1 MNNYFK
7 IFLIAIIIAVLPSLT
22 FGQMVA
28 VDDLPFTNEEVPK
41 MLNVV
46 ANDING
52 GGGILTVTLLS
63 TTVNGTLDLIEAD
76 EILYTPFLN
85 FFGTDTFSYKVC
97 NGAEPSPECD
107 KGFVLISVFPIADYP
122 VAVND
127 SYTIAALTNGNF
139 YVLEN
144 DINVDAEVL
153 EATIIEAPL
162 HGVATITGDENIITY
177 TPASS
182 FAGQDTLQY
191 SACKSGSTIYCD
203 TAFVFINVTTTNF
216 NAPVA
221 VNDFYTTTLFQTK
234 TYSPLLND
242 TDADGD
248 ALQLQSIF
256 YTSFSGTISQSG
268 NTIIYST
275 SIKAND
281 TLQYIVCDINAPSL
295 CDTGQ
300 IIFQVINLKVPD
312 SFSPNGDGINDKLVI
327 DGLED
332 YPDFIFAVYNRW
344 GDVVFET
351 KDPTMYWDGTS
362 NILASYLPSGQMAE
376 GTYYFTLNPGSD
388 FETLKG
394 YIVLKR

>member
-1 MNNYFK
+1 
-7 IFLIAIIIAVLPSLT
+7 
-22 FGQMVA
+22 
-28 VDDLPFTNEEVPK
+28 
-41 MLNVV
+41 
-46 ANDING
+46 
-52 GGGILTVTLLS
+52 
-63 TTVNGTLDLIEAD
+63 
-76 EILYTPFLN
+76 
-85 FFGTDTFSYKVC
+85 
-97 NGAEPSPECD
+97 
-107 KGFVLISVFPIADYP
+107 
-122 VAVND
+122 
-127 SYTIAALTNGNF
+127 
-139 YVLEN
+139 
-144 DINVDAEVL
+144 
-153 EATIIEAPL
+153 
-162 HGVATITGDENIITY
+162 
-177 TPASS
+177 
-182 FAGQDTLQY
+182 
-191 SACKSGSTIYCD
+191 
-203 TAFVFINVTTTNF
+203 
-216 NAPVA
+216 
-221 VNDFYTTTLFQTK
+221 
-234 TYSPLLND
+234 
-242 TDADGD
+242 
-248 ALQLQSIF
+248 
-256 YTSFSGTISQSG
+256 G

>member
-162 HGVATITGDENIITY
+162 HGVATIT
-177 TPASS
+177 
-182 FAGQDTLQY
+182 
-191 SACKSGSTIYCD
+191 
-203 TAFVFINVTTTNF
+203 
-216 NAPVA
+216 
-221 VNDFYTTTLFQTK
+221 
-234 TYSPLLND
+234 
-242 TDADGD
+242 
-248 ALQLQSIF
+248 
-256 YTSFSGTISQSG
+256 
-268 NTIIYST
+268 
-275 SIKAND
+275 
-281 TLQYIVCDINAPSL
+281 
-295 CDTGQ
+295 
-300 IIFQVINLKVPD
+300 
-312 SFSPNGDGINDKLVI
+312 
-327 DGLED
+327 
-332 YPDFIFAVYNRW
+332 
-344 GDVVFET
+344 
-351 KDPTMYWDGTS
+351 
-362 NILASYLPSGQMAE
+362 
-376 GTYYFTLNPGSD
+376 
-388 FETLKG
+388 
-394 YIVLKR
+394 

>member
-1 MNNYFK
+1 M
-7 IFLIAIIIAVLPSLT
+7 L
-22 FGQMVA
+22 A

-63 TTVNGTLDLIEAD
+63 TTVNGTLELIEAD

-85 FFGTDTFSYKVC
+85 YFGADTFSYKVC
-97 NGAEPSPECD
+97 NGEEPVAACD
-107 KGFVLISVFPIADYP
+107 IGFVTISVFPVADYP

-127 SYTIAALTNGNF
+127 SYTMAALTTGNF
-139 YVLEN
+139 HVLGN

-153 EATIIEAPL
+153 EASIIEPPL

-182 FAGQDTLQY
+182 FAGLDTLQY

-234 TYSPLLND
+234 TYEPLLND
-242 TDADGD
+242 TDDDGD
-248 ALQLQSIF
+248 ALQLESIF
-256 YTSFSGTISQSG
+256 YTSISGTITQSG
-268 NTIIYST
+268 NTINYSST
-275 SIKAND
+275 IKAND
-281 TLQYIVCDINAPSL
+281 TLQYIVCDNNAPSL

-312 SFSPNGDGINDKLVI
+312 SFSPNGDGINDQLVI
-327 DGLED
+327 EGLED
-332 YPDFIFAVYNRW
+332 YPQFIFTVYNRW

-351 KDPTMYWDGTS
+351 TDPEMYWDGTS
-362 NILASYLPSGQMAE
+362 NVAASYLPSGQMAE
-376 GTYYFTLNPGSD
+376 GTYYYILNPGSD

>member
-1 MNNYFK
+1 IPTLAF
-7 IFLIAIIIAVLPSLT
+7 A
-22 FGQMVA
+22 QMVA

-63 TTVNGTLDLIEAD
+63 TTVNGTLELIEAD

-85 FFGTDTFSYKVC
+85 YFGADTFSYKVC
-97 NGAEPSPECD
+97 NGEEPIPACD
-107 KGFVLISVFPIADYP
+107 KGFVTISVFPVADYP

-127 SYTIAALTNGNF
+127 NYTIAALTTGNF
-139 YVLEN
+139 NVLNN

-153 EATIIEAPL
+153 VATIIEVPL
-162 HGVATITGDENIITY
+162 YGVATITGDENIITY
-177 TPASS
+177 TPALS

-221 VNDFYTTTLFQTK
+221 VNDFYTTTLFQTT
-234 TYSPLLND
+234 TYEPLLND

-248 ALQLQSIF
+248 ALQLHSIF
-256 YTSFSGTISQSG
+256 YTSISGTVSQSG
-268 NTIIYST
+268 NTINYS
-275 SIKAND
+275 SNVKAND
-281 TLQYIVCDINAPSL
+281 TLHYIVCDINAPSL

-300 IIFQVINLKVPD
+300 IIFKVINLNVPD
-312 SFSPNGDGINDKLVI
+312 SFSPNGDGINDQLVI

-332 YPDFIFAVYNRW
+332 YPQFIFTVYNRW

-351 KDPTMYWDGTS
+351 KDPTTYWDGTS
-362 NILASYLPSGQMAE
+362 NVVASYLPSGQIAE
-376 GTYYFTLNPGSD
+376 GTYYYILNPGSD